1 MSTQCASARSKHG
14 LAYVEQGQAGA
25 EPTTTSRRGGPRV
38 DDEGRVREG
47 GRKGKCGGG
56 GGGRGVGGG
65 GEVKVTTM
73 TLHLPQC
80 EGEQTH
86 LRSLD
91 DRRNIGHGMAVAVAM
106 AIPLSYSYFD

>member
-1 MSTQCASARSKHG
+1 
-14 LAYVEQGQAGA
+14 VEQGQAGA
-25 EPTTTSRRGGPRV
+25 EPTTTCRRGGPRV

-56 GGGRGVGGG
+56 GVGGG

-86 LRSLD
+86 LRRLD
-91 DRRNIGHGMAVAVAM
+91 DGRNIGHGMAVAVAVAM
-106 AIPLSYSYFD
+106 AIPLSYFD

>member
-1 MSTQCASARSKHG
+1 M
-14 LAYVEQGQAGA
+14 
-25 EPTTTSRRGGPRV
+25 
-38 DDEGRVREG
+38 
-47 GRKGKCGGG
+47 
-56 GGGRGVGGG
+56 GGG

>member
-1 MSTQCASARSKHG
+1 MTREGSGR
-14 LAYVEQGQAGA
+14 GA
-25 EPTTTSRRGGPRV
+25 
-38 DDEGRVREG
+38 VRESAE
-47 GRKGKCGGG
+47 

-106 AIPLSYSYFD
+106 AILLSYSYFD